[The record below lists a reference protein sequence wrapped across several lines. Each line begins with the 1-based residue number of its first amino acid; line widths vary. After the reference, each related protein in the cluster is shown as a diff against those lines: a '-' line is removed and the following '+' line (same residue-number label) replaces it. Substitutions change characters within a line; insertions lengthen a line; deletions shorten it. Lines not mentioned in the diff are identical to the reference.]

1 MMQKA
6 QPTLVEVHQLFEH
19 WRRTKKGRERIPAAL
34 WEAAVALSGHLS
46 ADRIAKLL
54 HLNHTAVRDR
64 IRAHKQ
70 GDGAQDQAFIE
81 LALPASDEQA
91 AAMHSA
97 GTAEDCVIEIERADG
112 TKMKISYKG
121 SDPDVIGLSKAFL
134 GEG

>member
-1 MMQKA
+1 MQKA

-34 WEAAVALSGHLS
+34 WEAAVSLSGHLS

-64 IRAHKQ
+64 IRAYKQ

-81 LALPASDEQA
+81 LALPVSNAQA
-91 AAMHSA
+91 ERNAPSVAA
-97 GTAEDCVIEIERADG
+97 DCLIEIERADG
-112 TKMKISYKG
+112 TKLKISCTG
-121 SDPDVIGLSKAFL
+121 SCPDIIGLSKAFVS
-134 GEG
+134 GT